1 MEEDSLT
8 FSRLPDEMILQI
20 LCKVIDLKT
29 LCLCKLVSKCF
40 HRIVLQVDTI
50 CFTSPFNSF
59 NYPLVDPPNLDWNDS
74 APVASLGSF
83 GSAIWSLKKF
93 ERVKS
98 LSIHL
103 SSSYD
108 NCSLFKWKIKFGNTL
123 DSLLFLSP
131 TLIFK
136 NRIVYVRHVNEEDEE
151 DLEKLENKV
160 YIMEKCL
167 KDAIMRIRHEEL
179 PDEDDNFWKNDD
191 FDDEKDE
198 AVYNEAVINLLKNY
212 RNRFV
217 TSPINYRF

>member
-1 MEEDSLT
+1 MG
-8 FSRLPDEMILQI
+8 
-20 LCKVIDLKT
+20 
-29 LCLCKLVSKCF
+29 
-40 HRIVLQVDTI
+40 VLQ
-50 CFTSPFNSF
+50 
-59 NYPLVDPPNLDWNDS
+59 
-74 APVASLGSF
+74 F

-103 SSSYD
+103 SSSHD

-136 NRIVYVRHVNEEDEE
+136 NRIVYVRHVNEEDDEDEE

-167 KDAIMRIRHEEL
+167 KDAIMRI
-179 PDEDDNFWKNDD
+179 
-191 FDDEKDE
+191 
-198 AVYNEAVINLLKNY
+198 
-212 RNRFV
+212 
-217 TSPINYRF
+217 